1 MIIHL
6 TRYCFRYCSTVSR
19 TKSIIALIL
28 ARVSLTR
35 MKKIQPLS
43 LLSPQLRELFSIIAL
58 EYPEAPRKNR
68 EIRNAV
74 LKLVALDSKA
84 QKCYPLKLLINV
96 MNLGISGFNLRY
108 ENGKSN

>member
-74 LKLVALDSKA
+74 LKSRRFERAHKNATL
-84 QKCYPLKLLINV
+84 
-96 MNLGISGFNLRY
+96 
-108 ENGKSN
+108 

>member
-1 MIIHL
+1 
-6 TRYCFRYCSTVSR
+6 
-19 TKSIIALIL
+19 
-28 ARVSLTR
+28 

-84 QKCYPLKLLINV
+84 QKCYPLKLLINA
-96 MNLGISGFNLRY
+96 MNLGISGLNLKY
-108 ENGKSN
+108 ENAKSN